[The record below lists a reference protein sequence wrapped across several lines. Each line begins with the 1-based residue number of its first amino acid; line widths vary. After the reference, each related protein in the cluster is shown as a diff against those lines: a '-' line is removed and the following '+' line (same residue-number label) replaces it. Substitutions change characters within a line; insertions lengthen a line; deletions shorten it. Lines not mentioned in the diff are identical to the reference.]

1 MYYREVIKC
10 GLEGNEMITLEEVNK
25 QNWLDIIRLSS
36 AEDQQN
42 RVFEK
47 TIASN
52 CLSLAQASIEE
63 NWTAKAIY
71 QNDTPIG
78 FTMYGY
84 SDELSGYEICRIMID
99 YKFQGNGYGKQ
110 ALLLVIKEMVTQFNC
125 DEIFITFVPENE
137 IAKQLYLSV
146 GFKDTAKVIKAVED
160 ELTYSINT
168 RNR

>member
-1 MYYREVIKC
+1 
-10 GLEGNEMITLEEVNK
+10 MITLKDVNK
-25 QNWLDIIRLSS
+25 QNWIDIVRLSS
-36 AEDQQN
+36 AEDQRN

-63 NWTAKAIY
+63 NWTVKAIY
-71 QNDTPIG
+71 LNDRPIG

-110 ALLLVIKEMVTQFNC
+110 ALLLVIKEMVNQFHC

-146 GFKDTAKVIKAVED
+146 GFKDTGKVIKAVED
-160 ELTYSINT
+160 ELIFSIISKDQLEQP
-168 RNR
+168 

>member
-1 MYYREVIKC
+1 
-10 GLEGNEMITLEEVNK
+10 MITLKDVNK
-25 QNWLDIIRLSS
+25 QNWIDIVRLSS

-63 NWTAKAIY
+63 NWTVKAVY
-71 QNDTPIG
+71 LNDKPIG

-110 ALLLVIKEMVTQFNC
+110 ALLLVIKEMVNQFHC

-137 IAKQLYLSV
+137 IAKQLYRSV
-146 GFKDTAKVIKAVED
+146 GFKDTGKVIKAVED
-160 ELTYSINT
+160 ELIFSINSKHQLEQP
-168 RNR
+168 

>member
-1 MYYREVIKC
+1 
-10 GLEGNEMITLEEVNK
+10 MITLKEVNK

-36 AEDQQN
+36 AQDQQN

-63 NWTAKAIY
+63 NWRVKAIY
-71 QNDTPIG
+71 HVDTPIG

-84 SDELSGYEICRIMID
+84 SDELAGHEICRIMID

-110 ALLLVIKEMVTQFNC
+110 ALLLVIKEMVNQYNC

-137 IAKQLYLSV
+137 KAKQLYLSV
-146 GFKDTAKVIKAVED
+146 GFKDTGRVIKAVED
-160 ELTYSINT
+160 ELIFSFNSK
-168 RNR
+168 NHNS

>member
-1 MYYREVIKC
+1 
-10 GLEGNEMITLEEVNK
+10 MITLKAVTK
-25 QNWLDIIRLSS
+25 QNWLDIVRLSS

-63 NWTAKAIY
+63 NWTVKAIY
-71 QNDTPIG
+71 HGDTPIG

-110 ALLLVIKEMVTQFNC
+110 ALLLVIKEMVNQFKC
-125 DEIFITFVPENE
+125 EEIFICFVPENE
-137 IAKQLYLSV
+137 KAKQLYLSV
-146 GFKDTAKVIKAVED
+146 GFKDTGKVIKAVED
-160 ELTYSINT
+160 ELIYSIKVKNS
-168 RNR
+168 

>member
-1 MYYREVIKC
+1 
-10 GLEGNEMITLEEVNK
+10 MITLKEVNK
-25 QNWLDIIRLSS
+25 KNWIDIIRLSS

-47 TIASN
+47 TISSN

-63 NWTAKAIY
+63 NWIVKAIY

-84 SDELSGYEICRIMID
+84 SDELAGYEICRIMID

-110 ALLLVIKEMVTQFNC
+110 ALLLVIKAMIHQFNC

-137 IAKQLYLSV
+137 KAKQLYISV
-146 GFKDTAKVIKAVED
+146 GFKDTGRVIKAVED
-160 ELTYSINT
+160 ELIYSINSK
-168 RNR
+168 NLSLQ

>member
-1 MYYREVIKC
+1 
-10 GLEGNEMITLEEVNK
+10 MITLKAVTK
-25 QNWLDIIRLSS
+25 QNWLDIVRLSS

-63 NWTAKAIY
+63 NWTVKAIY
-71 QNDTPIG
+71 HGDTPIG

-99 YKFQGNGYGKQ
+99 YKFQGNGFGKQ
-110 ALLLVIKEMVTQFNC
+110 ALLLVIQEMVNQFKC
-125 DEIFITFVPENE
+125 DEILICFVPENE

-146 GFKDTAKVIKAVED
+146 GFKDTGRVINAGET
-160 ELTYSINT
+160 ELIYSFNVK
-168 RNR
+168 NS

>member
-1 MYYREVIKC
+1 
-10 GLEGNEMITLEEVNK
+10 MITLKEVNK

-63 NWTAKAIY
+63 NWTVKAIY
-71 QNDTPIG
+71 QNDTPVG

-84 SDELSGYEICRIMID
+84 SEELSGYEICRIMID
-99 YKFQGNGYGKQ
+99 YKFQGNGYGRE
-110 ALLLVIKEMVTQFNC
+110 ALLLVIKEMVNQFKC

-137 IAKQLYLSV
+137 KAKQLYLSV
-146 GFKDTAKVIKAVED
+146 GFKDTGRAIKAVDD
-160 ELTYSINT
+160 ELIYSIN
-168 RNR
+168 RGNYHS

>member
-1 MYYREVIKC
+1 
-10 GLEGNEMITLEEVNK
+10 MITLKEVNK
-25 QNWLDIIRLSS
+25 HNWLDIIRLSS

-63 NWTAKAIY
+63 NWTVKAIY
-71 QNDTPIG
+71 QSDTPIG

-84 SDELSGYEICRIMID
+84 SEELNGYEICRIMID
-99 YKFQGNGYGKQ
+99 YKFQGNGYGME
-110 ALLLVIKEMVTQFNC
+110 ALLLIIKEMVNQFKC

-137 IAKQLYLSV
+137 KAKQLYLSV
-146 GFKDTAKVIKAVED
+146 GFKDTGRVIKAVDD
-160 ELTYSINT
+160 ELIYSFLTNYFALPI
-168 RNR
+168 

>member
-1 MYYREVIKC
+1 
-10 GLEGNEMITLEEVNK
+10 MITLNQVNK
-25 QNWLDIIRLSS
+25 HNWLDIIRLSS

-63 NWTAKAIY
+63 AWTVKAIY

-84 SDELSGYEICRIMID
+84 SDELAGYEICRIMID
-99 YKFQGNGYGKQ
+99 YKFQGNGYGRE
-110 ALLLVIKEMVTQFNC
+110 ALLLIIKEMVNQFKC

-137 IAKQLYLSV
+137 KAKQLYLSV
-146 GFKDTAKVIKAVED
+146 GFKDTGRVIKAVDD
-160 ELTYSINT
+160 ELLYSIN
-168 RNR
+168 RGDYHS

>member
-1 MYYREVIKC
+1 
-10 GLEGNEMITLEEVNK
+10 MITLEEVNK

-160 ELTYSINT
+160 ELIYSINSVQGDGSCGS
-168 RNR
+168 NQDH